1 VGPIEVEGDQHVV
14 RLGVSLAEGLKP
26 VAPFYELRGAAVEA
40 RRRVRMNK
48 EDTRRRYAPIYPRE
62 LPMPSP

>member
-40 RRRVRMNK
+40 RRRARMNK
-48 EDTRRRYAPIYPRE
+48 EDTRRR
-62 LPMPSP
+62 